1 MSKKERLVRFLEKRR
16 IVAFNELLQ
25 LLGSVNTTKHYVMEL
40 KEFGVLKYRDVLRL
54 NGKQVV
60 VYFISHKGL
69 EAYKEELKRR
79 REKKVE
85 LARRLYKS
93 RRRSSS

>member
-1 MSKKERLVRFLEKRR
+1 MSKKERLVKLLERRR
-16 IVAFNELLQ
+16 IISFDELLQ

-40 KEFGVLKYRDVLRL
+40 KRFGVLKARDVLRL
-54 NGKQVV
+54 DRPIV
-60 VYFISHKGL
+60 VYFVSHKAL
-69 EAYKEELKRR
+69 KEYEEELQRR
-79 REKKVE
+79 RQKKVE

>member
-1 MSKKERLVRFLEKRR
+1 MSKKERLVKLLERRR
-16 IVAFNELLQ
+16 IISFDELLQ
-25 LLGSVNTTKHYVMEL
+25 LLGSENTTKHYVMEL

-60 VYFISHKGL
+60 VYFVSQKGL
-69 EAYKEELKRR
+69 EAYKEELRRR

>member
-1 MSKKERLVRFLEKRR
+1 MSKKERLVKLLERRR
-16 IVAFNELLQ
+16 IISFDELLQ

-60 VYFISHKGL
+60 VYFVSRKGL
-69 EAYKEELKRR
+69 EQYKEELKRR

>member
-1 MSKKERLVRFLEKRR
+1 MTKKERLVRFLEGRR
-16 IVAFNELLQ
+16 IVSYNELLR
-25 LLGSVNTTKHYVMEL
+25 LLGSENTTKHYIMEL
-40 KEFGVLKYRDVLRL
+40 KEFGVLKYRDTL
-54 NGKQVV
+54 NLGDQRVV

-69 EAYKEELKRR
+69 EAYKEELRRR